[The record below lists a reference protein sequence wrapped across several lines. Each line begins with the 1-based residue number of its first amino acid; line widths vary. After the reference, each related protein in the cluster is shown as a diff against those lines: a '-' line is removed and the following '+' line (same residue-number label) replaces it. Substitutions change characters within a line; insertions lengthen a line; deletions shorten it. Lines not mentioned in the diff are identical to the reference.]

1 MLNVLLSLF
10 NCIVVCKFS
19 SVHQITISYKSIKR
33 GVSSM
38 NQIFL
43 PDLRGTNF
51 FRRDCL
57 LTSLSRQTIYFFKF
71 YKWQIGECAGLIIFF
86 CPVMILYPSP
96 KVKQHPIILSNIF
109 SRNKKITKISIKWT
123 GFMMFLNK

>member
-1 MLNVLLSLF
+1 MLNVFLSFF
-10 NCIVVCKFS
+10 NCIVVSKFS
-19 SVHQITISYKSIKR
+19 YVHQITIEYKSIKR

-43 PDLRGTNF
+43 PALRDDLLSL
-51 FRRDCL
+51 DDILL

-86 CPVMILYPSP
+86 CPVMILYLFYFLILTAKSP
-96 KVKQHPIILSNIF
+96 FRTLVK
-109 SRNKKITKISIKWT
+109 K
-123 GFMMFLNK
+123 MVVA

>member
-1 MLNVLLSLF
+1 MLNVFLSFF
-10 NCIVVCKFS
+10 NCIVVSKFS
-19 SVHQITISYKSIKR
+19 SVHQITIEYKSIKR

-43 PDLRGTNF
+43 SALWNDIL
-51 FRRDCL
+51 L

-86 CPVMILYPSP
+86 CPVMILYLFYFLILTAKSP
-96 KVKQHPIILSNIF
+96 FRTLI
-109 SRNKKITKISIKWT
+109 KK
-123 GFMMFLNK
+123 MVVA